1 MAGARGPGCPAFRF
15 ARIMSAA
22 EISSHGQGLKPGT
35 PARWSH
41 KDLTGIQALTA
52 EELTV
57 LLDTAA
63 AFKSVGT
70 RHIKKVPA
78 LRGKTLVN
86 FFVEPS
92 TRTRISFELAA

>member
-35 PARWSH
+35 SARWSH